1 MVTVEGKLDGVKTLD
16 DVMMLCFRESVL
28 PQAGITP
35 PGSFDAL
42 ADAAKA
48 LSSKKPK
55 GLFDGQ
61 DGLGDSTTLPA
72 FSTGGD
78 LATENGE
85 AGFGSFRAAEAV
97 AGLKRLHDDRSL
109 LLGFTTDWWDPAV
122 TAEKRAQRPAKKTAE
137 PAANPLPPDLVAV
150 VRNDGS
156 PRSARSPSS
165 TAGSPSCG
173 RWSSAR
179 NPSAWTAQV
188 ACRRSSPPRP
198 STSRPVC
205 WSRRDHRPT
214 GGHVPGRPALH
225 RRSHHHQRPQGLSR
239 T

>member
-28 PQAGITP
+28 PRAGITP
-35 PGSFDAL
+35 PDSFDVL
-42 ADAAKA
+42 ADAANA
-48 LSSKKPK
+48 LSSKKTK
-55 GLFDGQ
+55 GLFAGQ

-109 LLGFTTDWWDPAV
+109 LLGFTTDWWDPAA
-122 TAEKRAQRPAKKTAE
+122 TAEKLAQRPAKKTAE

-179 NPSAWTAQV
+179 T
-188 ACRRSSPPRP
+188 RPR
-198 STSRPVC
+198 
-205 WSRRDHRPT
+205 
-214 GGHVPGRPALH
+214 GRP
-225 RRSHHHQRPQGLSR
+225 RSPVDVPHLPDHQPPGLSAGAVVTTAPPVAMFPVAQR
-239 T
+239 YIVEAITTSGLKG